1 MSELSEVDKT
11 KRLFMGL
18 GSIVIGAGIGG
29 ALAYPIF
36 QFAVGNA
43 LKTGEGGEDKNWI
56 DLGSVADFEEGK
68 PTAKKITIEIRDG
81 WVKSSSD
88 ETIWVVKRGNDFL
101 TFTATCPHLGCKVNW
116 IPERNEYFCPCHN
129 SAFDVS
135 GEKNQVRLQRA
146 DSMRSNTVSP
156 TANFRSFSRNSRT
169 SFQPKRFFRE
179 DTHGSSDCFSRR

>member
-135 GEKNQVRLQRA
+135 GEKTRFGFSARTRCARTPCRRRQTSGRFPEIQEPPSNQRG
-146 DSMRSNTVSP
+146 
-156 TANFRSFSRNSRT
+156 FS
-169 SFQPKRFFRE
+169 
-179 DTHGSSDCFSRR
+179 